1 MTTVRIV
8 FALQSLRAARAP
20 DGGEVPDWRLHQRL
34 VVLADTV
41 PIKDGGHR
49 AVPLW
54 LRVFGHKELLG
65 RVAQLSRPGQPG
77 ADAEVAS
84 GLLETAVRLLRTAGT
99 AVSAVDIEPASDDVP
114 ELRWDTVTARVGLT
128 AATGTRPVTVS
139 AEYGLAL
146 AAVAG
151 APVRVA
157 DKVMDRLAVPVPGED
172 MLAPFLPLADARPP
186 GGPGEPRRFEPRNM
200 AFTGGLDYWELAGS
214 FSGDGQPA
222 GQDYSGTAADGSAVL
237 AATVPE
243 PAGFAVLVQA
253 IYAEDYRGAAVT
265 FRGQLRATGLAGQAG
280 LHLAVSGPPDGPLSR
295 PLLGHG
301 SSLSAMGSS
310 GWTWHEVT
318 VPVPGEATAIRFG
331 LSLAGRGRIELRGAE
346 LSPAPPGTRE

>member
-1 MTTVRIV
+1 M
-8 FALQSLRAARAP
+8 
-20 DGGEVPDWRLHQRL
+20 
-34 VVLADTV
+34 
-41 PIKDGGHR
+41 
-49 AVPLW
+49 PLW

-65 RVAQLSRPGQPG
+65 RVAQLSRPGQPA

-114 ELRWDTVTARVGLT
+114 ELRWDTVTARVGLAT
-128 AATGTRPVTVS
+128 ATGTRPVTVS

-186 GGPGEPRRFEPRNM
+186 GGPGQPRRFEPRNM

-222 GQDYSGTAADGSAVL
+222 GQDYSCTAADQSAVL

-243 PAGFAVLVQA
+243 PAGSAVLVQA
-253 IYAEDYRGAAVT
+253 IYAEDYRGAH
-265 FRGQLRATGLAGQAG
+265 GHLPRAAAR
-280 LHLAVSGPPDGPLSR
+280 HR
-295 PLLGHG
+295 PGR
-301 SSLSAMGSS
+301 
-310 GWTWHEVT
+310 
-318 VPVPGEATAIRFG
+318 PGRAAPGRERA
-331 LSLAGRGRIELRGAE
+331 AGRAAWPP
-346 LSPAPPGTRE
+346 PARPRQQPDRPGQQRLDLA